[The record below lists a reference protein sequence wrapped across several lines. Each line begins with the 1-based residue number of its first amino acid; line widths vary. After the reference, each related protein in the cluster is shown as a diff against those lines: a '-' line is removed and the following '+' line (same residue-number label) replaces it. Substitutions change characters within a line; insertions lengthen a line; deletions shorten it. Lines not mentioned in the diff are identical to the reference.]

1 MKKYYNYVRR
11 ITLSFL
17 ILSSF
22 ATAYC
27 QNKQDSTN
35 YYVKL
40 ETGKVIYG
48 NLDYIIPNI
57 GGDYVRVNG
66 TSYYTPDIASFNCSW
81 GYFSKFQLDSP
92 SDKAEIYKRTKE
104 GKLDFYSGKSSLY
117 KSAGGNMGP
126 MAYDYKDNYYTKD
139 KVHLLAT
146 NYKNLC
152 ISLSDNP
159 ISMDFL
165 QQYKTAQS
173 WEWGLVATGIVGAVF
188 GIIQIDNKQYVSGSI
203 ITIISAA
210 IFYLSWT
217 QRNLQDTALKDAI
230 NAYNQ

>member
-1 MKKYYNYVRR
+1 MKYLV
-11 ITLSFL
+11 ILIILQIS
-17 ILSSF
+17 ILSNGNLH
-22 ATAYC
+22 A
-27 QNKQDSTN
+27 QLPDSTN
-35 YYVKL
+35 YYLKL

-48 NLDYIIPNI
+48 NLQYIIPNI
-57 GGDYVRVNG
+57 GGDYVRVND
-66 TSYYTPDIASFNCSW
+66 TSYYISDINSFNCSW
-81 GYFSKFQLDSP
+81 GYFAKFQPDTLS
-92 SDKAEIYKRTKE
+92 KIIEIFKRSSI

-139 KVHLLAT
+139 KVHLLST
-146 NYKNLC
+146 NYKNLS

-217 QRNLQDTALKDAI
+217 QRGLQDTALKNAI
-230 NAYNQ
+230 NAYNH